1 MELLPK
7 QSVMEF
13 HIDKRIENGHMEV
26 TRETM
31 TIIGAQE
38 GKPELVVPK
47 KWEEEVRLYEENCR
61 CYGFNHTAG
70 RFVRTVRRYS
80 ERGE

>member
-1 MELLPK
+1 MIYSLIITGKGGDTMELLPK

-38 GKPELVVPK
+38 GKPELAKFCQSAMVFLLLT
-47 KWEEEVRLYEENCR
+47 WR
-61 CYGFNHTAG
+61 
-70 RFVRTVRRYS
+70 
-80 ERGE
+80 

>member
-1 MELLPK
+1 
-7 QSVMEF
+7 
-13 HIDKRIENGHMEV
+13 
-26 TRETM
+26 M